1 MQDSRRAFSMTI
13 LEKTRISLVQGSI
26 GQWYEAKSRSD
37 QIVINLVGALFISSV
52 VLLGVWQPIQNNNS
66 EQRSRYVNELTL
78 TEWIALNKNRLRT
91 LSNSSLRQADTSS
104 AVARITNAANQNKVT
119 LDRLQPESDG
129 SVSISLQNQ
138 SFTKVLRWLVKLE
151 TQQGLTVLRLGIDK
165 GSKTG
170 EVSVQI
176 RMSR

>member
-1 MQDSRRAFSMTI
+1 MTI
-13 LEKTRISLVQGSI
+13 LEKIWNGVMQGPV
-26 GQWYEAKSRSD
+26 GQWYAVKSRSD
-37 QIVINLVGALFISSV
+37 RIVINAVAALFLFSIAF
-52 VLLGVWQPIQNNNS
+52 LGVWQPIQNNNS

-91 LSNSSLRQADTSS
+91 LSNSSLRQAETSS

-138 SFTKVLRWLVKLE
+138 SFTKVLRWLAQLE
-151 TQQGLTVLRLGIDK
+151 TQKGLTVSRLGIDK

-170 EVSVQI
+170 EVSGQVRIVRQAI
-176 RMSR
+176 

>member
-1 MQDSRRAFSMTI
+1 MQG
-13 LEKTRISLVQGSI
+13 QI
-26 GQWYEAKSRSD
+26 GQWYAVKSKSD
-37 QIVINLVGALFISSV
+37 RIVINAVAAL
-52 VLLGVWQPIQNNNS
+52 LLFSIVITGVWQPIQINNS

-78 TEWIALNKNRLRT
+78 TEWIAINKNKLKA
-91 LSNSSLRQADTSS
+91 LSNSPLKQSDTSS

-138 SFTKVLRWLVKLE
+138 NFTKVLRWLVQLE

-165 GSKTG
+165 GNKTG

>member
-1 MQDSRRAFSMTI
+1 MQG
-13 LEKTRISLVQGSI
+13 QI
-26 GQWYEAKSRSD
+26 GQWYAVKSKSD
-37 QIVINLVGALFISSV
+37 RIVINAVAALLLFSIAI
-52 VLLGVWQPIQNNNS
+52 LGVWQPIQINNS

-78 TEWIALNKNRLRT
+78 TEWIAINKNKLKT
-91 LSNSSLRQADTSS
+91 LSNSPLKQSDTSS

-119 LDRLQPESDG
+119 LDRLQPEPDG

-138 SFTKVLRWLVKLE
+138 SFTKVVRWLVQLE

-176 RMSR
+176 RVSR

>member
-1 MQDSRRAFSMTI
+1 MQGP
-13 LEKTRISLVQGSI
+13 V
-26 GQWYEAKSRSD
+26 GQWYAVKSRSD
-37 QIVINLVGALFISSV
+37 RIVINALAALFLFSI
-52 VLLGVWQPIQNNNS
+52 VLLGVWQPIQINNS

-78 TEWIALNKNRLRT
+78 TEWIAINKHKLKA
-91 LSNSSLRQADTSS
+91 LSYSPLKQSDTSS

-138 SFTKVLRWLVKLE
+138 SFTRVVRWLVQLE
-151 TQQGLTVLRLGIDK
+151 TQKGLTVSRLGIDK

-170 EVSVQI
+170 EVSGQV
-176 RMSR
+176 RVVG

>member
-1 MQDSRRAFSMTI
+1 MQG
-13 LEKTRISLVQGSI
+13 QI
-26 GQWYEAKSRSD
+26 GQWYAVKSKSD
-37 QIVINLVGALFISSV
+37 RIVINAVAALLLFSIAI
-52 VLLGVWQPIQNNNS
+52 LGVWQPIQINNN

-78 TEWIALNKNRLRT
+78 TEWIAINKNKLKT
-91 LSNSSLRQADTSS
+91 LSNSPLKQSDTSS
-104 AVARITNAANQNKVT
+104 AIARITNAANQNKVT

-138 SFTKVLRWLVKLE
+138 NFTKVLRWLVQLE

-176 RMSR
+176 RVSR

>member
-1 MQDSRRAFSMTI
+1 MTI
-13 LEKTRISLVQGSI
+13 LEKTRISAMQSSI

-37 QIVINLVGALFISSV
+37 QTVINLVGALCIFSV

-78 TEWIALNKNRLRT
+78 TELIALNKNKLKT
-91 LSNSSLRQADTSS
+91 LSNSSLKQLDTSS

-119 LDRLQPESDG
+119 LDRLQPEPDG

-138 SFTKVLRWLVKLE
+138 SFTNVVRWLVQLE
-151 TQQGLTVLRLGIDK
+151 TQRGLTISRLGIDK

-170 EVSVQI
+170 EVSGQVRI
-176 RMSR
+176 TR

>member
-1 MQDSRRAFSMTI
+1 MQG
-13 LEKTRISLVQGSI
+13 QI
-26 GQWYEAKSRSD
+26 GQWYAVKSKSD
-37 QIVINLVGALFISSV
+37 RIVINAVAALLLFSIAI
-52 VLLGVWQPIQNNNS
+52 LGVWQPIQINNS

-78 TEWIALNKNRLRT
+78 TEWIAINKNKLKT
-91 LSNSSLRQADTSS
+91 LSNSPLKQSDTSS

-138 SFTKVLRWLVKLE
+138 NFTKVVRWLVQLE

-176 RMSR
+176 RVSR

>member
-1 MQDSRRAFSMTI
+1 MQG
-13 LEKTRISLVQGSI
+13 QI
-26 GQWYEAKSRSD
+26 GQWYAVKSKSD
-37 QIVINLVGALFISSV
+37 RIVINAVAALLLFSIAI
-52 VLLGVWQPIQNNNS
+52 LGVWQPIQINNS
-66 EQRSRYVNELTL
+66 EQRPRYVNELTL
-78 TEWIALNKNRLRT
+78 TEWIAINKHKLKA
-91 LSNSSLRQADTSS
+91 LSNSPLKQSDTSS

-138 SFTKVLRWLVKLE
+138 NFTKVLRWLVQLE

-165 GSKTG
+165 GNKTG

>member
-1 MQDSRRAFSMTI
+1 MKI
-13 LEKTRISLVQGSI
+13 LEKTWNSVIQGQI
-26 GQWYEAKSRSD
+26 GQWYAVKSKSD
-37 QIVINLVGALFISSV
+37 RIVINAVAALLLFSIAI
-52 VLLGVWQPIQNNNS
+52 LGVWQPIQINNS

-78 TEWIALNKNRLRT
+78 TEWIAINKNKLKA
-91 LSNSSLRQADTSS
+91 LSNSPLKQSDTSS

-138 SFTKVLRWLVKLE
+138 NFTKVLRWLVQLE

-176 RMSR
+176 RVSR

>member
-1 MQDSRRAFSMTI
+1 MTI
-13 LEKTRISLVQGSI
+13 LEKTWNSVMQGPV
-26 GQWYEAKSRSD
+26 GQWYAVKSRSD
-37 QIVINLVGALFISSV
+37 RIVINALAALFLFSIA
-52 VLLGVWQPIQNNNS
+52 LLGVWQPIQINNS

-78 TEWIALNKNRLRT
+78 TEWIAINKNKLKA
-91 LSNSSLRQADTSS
+91 LSNSPLKQSDTSS

-138 SFTKVLRWLVKLE
+138 NFTKVLRWLVQLE

-176 RMSR
+176 RVSR

>member
-1 MQDSRRAFSMTI
+1 MQG
-13 LEKTRISLVQGSI
+13 QI
-26 GQWYEAKSRSD
+26 GQWYAVKSKSD
-37 QIVINLVGALFISSV
+37 RIVINAVAALLLFSIAI
-52 VLLGVWQPIQNNNS
+52 LGVWQPIQINNN

-78 TEWIALNKNRLRT
+78 TEWIAINKNKLKT
-91 LSNSSLRQADTSS
+91 LSNSPLKQSDTSS

-138 SFTKVLRWLVKLE
+138 NFTKVLRWLVQLE

-176 RMSR
+176 RVSR

>member
-1 MQDSRRAFSMTI
+1 MQS
-13 LEKTRISLVQGSI
+13 SI

-37 QIVINLVGALFISSV
+37 QTVINLVGALFIFSI
-52 VLLGVWQPIQNNNS
+52 VLLGAWQPIRNNNS
-66 EQRSRYVNELTL
+66 EQQSRYVNELTL

-91 LSNSSLRQADTSS
+91 LSNSSLTQADTSS

-138 SFTKVLRWLVKLE
+138 SFTKVVRWLVQLE

-170 EVSVQI
+170 EVSGQVRI
-176 RMSR
+176 SR

>member
-1 MQDSRRAFSMTI
+1 MTI
-13 LEKTRISLVQGSI
+13 LEKTWNSVIQGPVC
-26 GQWYEAKSRSD
+26 QWYAVKSRSD
-37 QIVINLVGALFISSV
+37 RIVINALAALFLFSI
-52 VLLGVWQPIQNNNS
+52 VLLGVWQPIQINNS

-78 TEWIALNKNRLRT
+78 TEWIAINKHKLKA
-91 LSNSSLRQADTSS
+91 LSYSPLKQSDTSS

-138 SFTKVLRWLVKLE
+138 NFTKVLRWLVQLE

-170 EVSVQI
+170 EVSGQVRI
-176 RMSR
+176 TR